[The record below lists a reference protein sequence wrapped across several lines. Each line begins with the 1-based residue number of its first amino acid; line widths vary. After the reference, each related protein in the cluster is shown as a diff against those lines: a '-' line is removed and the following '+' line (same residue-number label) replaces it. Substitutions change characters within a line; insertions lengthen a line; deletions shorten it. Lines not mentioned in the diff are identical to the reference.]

1 MELNDAVRRII
12 GGHRLLVAAGLLV
25 GLTLAVSVQRV
36 DGVAVGSSGEPVCGT
51 LALRFALGG
60 PTQYSATSRLILDT
74 TNPSAVTGAAALADA
89 ARAVVTSPSHVA
101 SALNKAGVRRDP
113 AVVAACDV
121 SLTAQGSSGVLGLS
135 VKDAD
140 AATAAAI
147 ANALV
152 ADLIAT
158 RLDAARG
165 QAPQLVADLD
175 TQIQGLQARIANLD
189 GQIDAL
195 IAASR
200 SAPAVSTNPRS
211 AGPQAASAAAAA
223 ANIANSLSGLRAQ
236 RTDLSQEKVTLQAQ
250 REGLLA
256 AGALPAKPL
265 VIDPAIAPTSP
276 NPSGRA
282 QNLALGAL
290 LGLVLGIGVAAILET
305 FRPSIIG
312 RRALSGAFGVPV
324 LGELHIKPERA

>member
-1 MELNDAVRRII
+1 MELNDAFRRII
-12 GGHRLLVAAGLLV
+12 GGHRLIVAAGLLL
-25 GLTLAVSVQRV
+25 GLTLALIVQRV
-36 DGVAVGSSGEPVCGT
+36 DGLAVGSGGEAVCGT
-51 LALRFALGG
+51 TALRLALGG
-60 PTQYSATSRLILDT
+60 ATHYSATSRVILDT
-74 TNPSAVTGAAALADA
+74 TNPSGVTGASALADSA
-89 ARAVVTSPSHVA
+89 KAVVTSPSHVA
-101 SALNKAGVRRDP
+101 TALIKARVHRDP

-121 SLTAQGSSGVLGLS
+121 SLSALGSSGVLSLS

-140 AATAAAI
+140 PAAAAAI

-158 RLDAARG
+158 RLDMVRG

-175 TQIQGLQARIANLD
+175 TQIQGLQTRIANLD

-195 IAASR
+195 VTASR
-200 SAPAVSTNPRS
+200 SAPAVSTNPRV
-211 AGPQAASAAAAA
+211 AGGQAAAAAAAA
-223 ANIANSLSGLRAQ
+223 ANVANSLTGLRAQ
-236 RTDLSQEKVTLQAQ
+236 RNDMAQEKVTLQGE

-265 VIDPAIAPTSP
+265 VIDPATAPTRP
-276 NPSGRA
+276 DPSGRG

-290 LGLVLGIGVAAILET
+290 LGLVLGIGLAAILET

-324 LGELHIKPERA
+324 LGELHFKPERA